1 MTNNLQERIRTLE
14 LLNQIKRRKN
24 EQDDF
29 LNFCQKSF
37 SDYIPGWVHVDI
49 CRKLEKFAQDVID
62 KKSPRLMMFMPPRH
76 GKSFHFSERFPAWF
90 LGKYPKGEY
99 ISTSYGQTLSEEFS
113 GKCRDLIKED
123 WIKEIFP
130 KFDLKKD
137 CKSLQKWK
145 TTYGGSFIAG
155 SVDSGITGKGGHI
168 ISIDDPHKNGQEALS
183 DTMRNKVINWYKS
196 TVYTRRYKGAGILII
211 QTRWHE
217 DDLSGYLLR
226 TEPHKWQVVCYP
238 AIATEHEIN
247 RKRGEALFP
256 ELYDLEALQDIKE
269 TIGDY
274 NWNAQYQ
281 QDPLPASGTL
291 FKKEDWRYY
300 DQPFT
305 FYDRIIQTWDF
316 SFKGSE
322 DNDFT
327 VGQVWGKKGVNLYLL
342 DQVRGHWDFP
352 QQIEQVKLLS
362 NKYPLAHAK
371 YIEDKANGSAVIS
384 MLKNKISGLIPFN
397 PKTEKFNRGL
407 VVQPLQQAGN
417 IYLPNPKLFP
427 WVPEYVSE
435 MSKFPKA
442 KYDDQFDCTAL
453 AVIQLSNDG
462 LERLKALVC

>member
-1 MTNNLQERIRTLE
+1 
-14 LLNQIKRRKN
+14 
-24 EQDDF
+24 
-29 LNFCQKSF
+29 
-37 SDYIPGWVHVDI
+37 
-49 CRKLEKFAQDVID
+49 
-62 KKSPRLMMFMPPRH
+62 
-76 GKSFHFSERFPAWF
+76 
-90 LGKYPKGEY
+90 
-99 ISTSYGQTLSEEFS
+99 
-113 GKCRDLIKED
+113 
-123 WIKEIFP
+123 
-130 KFDLKKD
+130 
-137 CKSLQKWK
+137 
-145 TTYGGSFIAG
+145 
-155 SVDSGITGKGGHI
+155 
-168 ISIDDPHKNGQEALS
+168 
-183 DTMRNKVINWYKS
+183 
-196 TVYTRRYKGAGILII
+196 
-211 QTRWHE
+211 
-217 DDLSGYLLR
+217 
-226 TEPHKWQVVCYP
+226 
-238 AIATEHEIN
+238 
-247 RKRGEALFP
+247 
-256 ELYDLEALQDIKE
+256 
-269 TIGDY
+269 
-274 NWNAQYQ
+274 
-281 QDPLPASGTL
+281 L

-453 AVIQLSNDG
+453 AVIQLSNGG
-462 LERLKALVC
+462 LERLKALL